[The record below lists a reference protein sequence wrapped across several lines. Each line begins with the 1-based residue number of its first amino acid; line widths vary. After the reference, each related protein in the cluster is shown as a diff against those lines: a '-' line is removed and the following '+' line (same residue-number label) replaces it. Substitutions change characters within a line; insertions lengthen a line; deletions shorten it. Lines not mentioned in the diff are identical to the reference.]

1 MVWYLLF
8 VPLLLICSGCN
19 EKAPPAQ
26 TKPLET
32 KIIETTV
39 TETKPDLTPV
49 PEAVKPASNDLTEV
63 ATTPDLDQSPST
75 VDEKRPPTLPEILL
89 AYTRDKNP
97 VSETKRLSLVA
108 RIKQDYKPQIYD
120 PSLVHSLKEVLI
132 SSSGTDKLI
141 WFRETAFLFPMN
153 RTSTGLRPY
162 EIRDLIREIS
172 PDSKSDMQLL
182 DVFLQGEA
190 VLQDAVYNHLMK
202 RYGQNFGYNHELW
215 KRLLSKDERT
225 Q

>member
-19 EKAPPAQ
+19 EKATPTQ
-26 TKPLET
+26 VKPLET

-39 TETKPDLTPV
+39 TEKKTYPTPI
-49 PEAVKPASNDLTEV
+49 PEAVNPAPADLTKIDTIP
-63 ATTPDLDQSPST
+63 APDQSPST

-89 AYTRDKNP
+89 AYSREKNP
-97 VSETKRLSLVA
+97 VSQTKRLSLVA
-108 RIKQDYKPQIYD
+108 RIKQDYKPHIYD

-141 WFRETAFLFPMN
+141 WLRETAFLFPMN

-215 KRLLSKDERT
+215 KRMLSKDERT